1 MVILDNSRT
10 LGAFE
15 RQSGILHILFIIF
28 IFASEKRNILIIL
41 IYRFMKK
48 EVTIQNTKFNLSTKS
63 LVSEPEVYPDYPSVQ
78 VNQITNKLITNLINY
93 LPDYPWY
100 EYIYNSNDQ
109 FDENLPKLIN
119 AGNHL
124 LSIYINTDDDS
135 MEFSTE
141 QPDAQ
146 SELVEDYSFTTAG
159 ITFTIYFD

>member
-48 EVTIQNTKFNLSTKS
+48 EVTIQNIKFNLSTEP
-63 LVSEPEVYPDYPSVQ
+63 LVSEPETYPDYPSVQ

-124 LSIYINTDDDS
+124 LSIYINTDDCLI
-135 MEFSTE
+135 EFSTE
-141 QPDAQ
+141 QPD
-146 SELVEDYSFTTAG
+146 SSDNLCEDYSFTTAD

>member
-15 RQSGILHILFIIF
+15 RQSRIWHIL
-28 IFASEKRNILIIL
+28 LIIL
-41 IYRFMKK
+41 IYRLMKK
-48 EVTIQNTKFNLSTKS
+48 EVTTQNIKFNLSTKS

-109 FDENLPKLIN
+109 FDENLPELIN
-119 AGNHL
+119 ASNHFI
-124 LSIYINTDDDS
+124 SIYINTDDCLI
-135 MEFSTE
+135 EFSTE
-141 QPDAQ
+141 QPD
-146 SELVEDYSFTTAG
+146 SSDNLCEDYSFTTAG
-159 ITFTIYFD
+159 ITFLVYFD

>member
-1 MVILDNSRT
+1 
-10 LGAFE
+10 
-15 RQSGILHILFIIF
+15 
-28 IFASEKRNILIIL
+28 
-41 IYRFMKK
+41 MKK
-48 EVTIQNTKFNLSTKS
+48 EVTIQNIKFNLSTKS
-63 LVSEPEVYPDYPSVQ
+63 LVSEPEVYPDYPSVP

-109 FDENLPKLIN
+109 FDENLPELIN
-119 AGNHL
+119 AGNHFI
-124 LSIYINTDDDS
+124 SIYINTDDGS

-159 ITFTIYFD
+159 ITFTVYFD

>member
-15 RQSGILHILFIIF
+15 RQSRILHILFIIF
-28 IFASEKRNILIIL
+28 IFASEKEINNILNIL
-41 IYRFMKK
+41 TMATKK
-48 EVTIQNTKFNLSTKS
+48 VTIQNIKFNLSTEP
-63 LVSEPEVYPDYPSVQ
+63 LVSEPEIYPDYPSVP

-124 LSIYINTDDDS
+124 LSIYINTDDCLI
-135 MEFSTE
+135 EFSTE

-146 SELVEDYSFTTAG
+146 SELVEDYSFTIAC
-159 ITFTIYFD
+159 ITFLVYFD

>member
-1 MVILDNSRT
+1 
-10 LGAFE
+10 
-15 RQSGILHILFIIF
+15 
-28 IFASEKRNILIIL
+28 
-41 IYRFMKK
+41 MKTK
-48 EVTIQNTKFNLSTKS
+48 EVTIQNIKFNLSTKP
-63 LVSEPEVYPDYPSVQ
+63 LVSEPEVYPDYPSVP

-109 FDENLPKLIN
+109 FDENLPELIN

-124 LSIYINTDDDS
+124 LSIYINTDDCS

-141 QPDAQ
+141 QPD
-146 SELVEDYSFTTAG
+146 SSDNLCEDLSLTTSG

>member
-1 MVILDNSRT
+1 MAT
-10 LGAFE
+10 
-15 RQSGILHILFIIF
+15 
-28 IFASEKRNILIIL
+28 
-41 IYRFMKK
+41 KK
-48 EVTIQNTKFNLSTKS
+48 VTIQNIKLKVTIQNIKFNLSTEP
-63 LVSEPEVYPDYPSVQ
+63 LVSEPEIYPDPSVL
-78 VNQITNKLITNLINY
+78 VNQITNKLITSLINY

-124 LSIYINTDDDS
+124 LSIYINTDDCS

-159 ITFTIYFD
+159 ITFNIYFD

>member
-1 MVILDNSRT
+1 
-10 LGAFE
+10 
-15 RQSGILHILFIIF
+15 
-28 IFASEKRNILIIL
+28 
-41 IYRFMKK
+41 MKK

-63 LVSEPEVYPDYPSVQ
+63 LVSEPETYPDYPSVQ

-109 FDENLPKLIN
+109 FDENLPELIN
-119 AGNHL
+119 AGNHFI
-124 LSIYINTDDDS
+124 SIYINTDDYLI
-135 MEFSTE
+135 EFSTE

-146 SELVEDYSFTTAG
+146 SELVEDYSFTTAD

>member
-1 MVILDNSRT
+1 MAT
-10 LGAFE
+10 K
-15 RQSGILHILFIIF
+15 Q
-28 IFASEKRNILIIL
+28 
-41 IYRFMKK
+41 
-48 EVTIQNTKFNLSTKS
+48 VTISNIKFNLSTEP
-63 LVSEPEVYPDYPSVQ
+63 LVSEPEVYPDYPSVP

-124 LSIYINTDDDS
+124 LSIYINTDDYS
-135 MEFSTE
+135 IEFSTE

-146 SELVEDYSFTTAG
+146 SELAEDYSFTIVC
-159 ITFTIYFD
+159 ITFLVYLD

>member
-1 MVILDNSRT
+1 
-10 LGAFE
+10 
-15 RQSGILHILFIIF
+15 
-28 IFASEKRNILIIL
+28 
-41 IYRFMKK
+41 MKDFK
-48 EVTIQNTKFNLSTKS
+48 LYTKFNFAECVHLSLLSIPEGNLCSSPEGNIRFIEGIIEFTKPYLQELQENTIIPDYLT
-63 LVSEPEVYPDYPSVQ
+63 LVSIQTIENE

-109 FDENLPKLIN
+109 FDENLPELIN

-124 LSIYINTDDDS
+124 LSIYINTDDCS

-146 SELVEDYSFTTAG
+146 SELVEDYSFTIAC
-159 ITFTIYFD
+159 ITFLVYFD